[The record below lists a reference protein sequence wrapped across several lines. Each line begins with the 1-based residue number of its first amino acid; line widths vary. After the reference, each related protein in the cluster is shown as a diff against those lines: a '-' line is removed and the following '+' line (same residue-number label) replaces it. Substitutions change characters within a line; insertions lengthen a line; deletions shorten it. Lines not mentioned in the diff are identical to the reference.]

1 MLVCLACTILG
12 LRNIGKI
19 GLLKKLGN
27 VQSASEE
34 KKDEE
39 TL

>member
-1 MLVCLACTILG
+1 MTIFG

-27 VQSASEE
+27 VQSTSKE
-34 KKDEE
+34 KDSRV
-39 TL
+39 